1 MCLPVCCAG
10 QAHEINLLLAT
21 YGEPAQ
27 EEGEDTGL
35 RDAGDLVESV
45 EDVLNRIETSPD

>member
-1 MCLPVCCAG
+1 MCYAG

-21 YGEPAQ
+21 YGEPTQ

-35 RDAGDLVESV
+35 GDAGDSVYSV
-45 EDVLNRIETSPD
+45 EDALNSIETSRE